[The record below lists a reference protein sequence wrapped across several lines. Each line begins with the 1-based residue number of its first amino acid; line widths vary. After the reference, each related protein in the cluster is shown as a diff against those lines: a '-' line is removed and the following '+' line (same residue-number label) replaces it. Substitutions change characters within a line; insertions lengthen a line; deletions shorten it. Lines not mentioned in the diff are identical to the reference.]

1 MTGELYQNWIS
12 AWDKELEA
20 KGRKILLLQDN
31 FSGHIVPKDLK
42 SIEVKNLAPN
52 LTAHIQPMDQG
63 IIKSFKAHYR
73 AKYIQR
79 AIDNYDANVTP
90 SKIYDIDQL
99 EAMRLANAAWDEV
112 DATTIRRCWRKASIL
127 PDLKSSSSKPSVSI
141 PISSLVNTISKSS
154 VSIPVSSLINND
166 KNPVVDAEKLV
177 KDALDELEKTG
188 ALQSSNRMSLEA
200 LLNPVDES
208 ITITETTDEEIFEAV
223 MDAKKVREAAATAG
237 TGDYDVDDDAV
248 VDAGPSRKEA
258 LQASFTL
265 KKYVQGLDDSFARKL
280 EGMLTSFGHQTRFIE
295 SRNLKP
301 TLVTDYF
308 SRIN

>member
-31 FSGHIVPKDLK
+31 FSGHIVPKDLT

-79 AIDNYDANVTP
+79 AIDNYDANITP

-99 EAMRLANAAWDEV
+99 EAMRLAHAAWEDV
-112 DATTIRRCWRKASIL
+112 DATMIRRCWRKAGIL
-127 PDLKSSSSKPSVSI
+127 PDLKSSSSKPSVSV
-141 PISSLVNTISKSS
+141 PVSSLVNGTTSKSS

-166 KNPVVDAEKLV
+166 ENPVADAEKLV

-188 ALQSSNRMSLEA
+188 AL
-200 LLNPVDES
+200 
-208 ITITETTDEEIFEAV
+208 
-223 MDAKKVREAAATAG
+223 
-237 TGDYDVDDDAV
+237 
-248 VDAGPSRKEA
+248 
-258 LQASFTL
+258 
-265 KKYVQGLDDSFARKL
+265 
-280 EGMLTSFGHQTRFIE
+280 
-295 SRNLKP
+295 
-301 TLVTDYF
+301 
-308 SRIN
+308 